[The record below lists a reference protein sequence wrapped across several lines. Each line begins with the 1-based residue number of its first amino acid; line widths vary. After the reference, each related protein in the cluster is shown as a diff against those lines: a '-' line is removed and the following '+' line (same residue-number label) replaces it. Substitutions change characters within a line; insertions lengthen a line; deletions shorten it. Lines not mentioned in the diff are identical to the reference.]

1 MKRNLIYIILTFLLT
16 FYSKAQ
22 TSQDAFNLST
32 SGIFGSARYT
42 SMGGAFSS
50 LGGDLSSISDN
61 PSGAAVFLFSEMGI
75 SFETNFNNSISNGDN
90 RNLPVKGYFSDLNQ
104 FGVIFSLK
112 NSEDGPFNR
121 LNFGFNIQK
130 VQEFKNNI
138 NSISTRNIG
147 LDQFFLNNAQGVP
160 LDDLMTRDN
169 ETIDELY
176 DFLGN
181 NYGYSTQQ
189 AFLGFNG
196 YIIDPVSNEENN
208 INYVSAA
215 KYNTL
220 DHDFYIDRAGDHKK
234 YTFTVATQYENSF
247 YLGFNINSHQ
257 VYYHEIS
264 DLYESNYSFD
274 SNINLIQFNNDV
286 LTQGSGFSA
295 QLGIIAKIKNNFR
308 LGFNYQSPTWLNLT
322 EESMQ
327 FIITDHLNSPQEN
340 LIRDVVAPQ
349 ILNISKYK
357 LSTPGKTSISGSFI
371 IESKGLI
378 SAEFSSKDYGNINF
392 ITSQNAYL
400 RSLNQELAS
409 NYKSASMYRFGGE
422 LRQKQL
428 SYRVGYYYEESS
440 MVNADNS
447 HSGVT
452 FGIGFDFKNG
462 SILSLAIKNSNI
474 NLINSLSASGIN
486 DNFSANQKQTSVMA
500 SYNFKL

>member
-1 MKRNLIYIILTFLLT
+1 MKKNLIYIILTFLLT

-42 SMGGAFSS
+42 SMGGAFGS

-61 PSGAAVFLFSEMGI
+61 PAGAAVFLYPEMGI
-75 SFETNFNNSISNGDN
+75 SFEVNFNNSISNGDN
-90 RNLPVKGYFSDLNQ
+90 RNLPVKGSFSDLNQ
-104 FGVIFSLK
+104 FGLIFSLK
-112 NSEDGPFNR
+112 NTKDESFKFKR

-138 NSISTRNIG
+138 NSISSRNIG
-147 LDQFFLNNAQGVP
+147 IDQFFLNNAQGVP
-160 LDDLMTRDN
+160 LDDLMTREN
-169 ETIDELY
+169 ETISELY

-215 KYNTL
+215 KYNKL
-220 DHDFYIDRAGDHKK
+220 NHDFYLDRTGDHKK
-234 YTFTVATQYENSF
+234 YTFTIATQYENSF
-247 YLGFNINSHQ
+247 YLGLNLNSHQ

-264 DLYESNYSFD
+264 DLYESNYSLD
-274 SNINLIQFNNDV
+274 SNIDLIQFNNDV

-308 LGFNYQSPTWLNLT
+308 LGFSYQSPTRLNLT

-327 FIITDHLNSPQEN
+327 FIITDHLNFPQEN
-340 LIRDVVAPQ
+340 LIQDVVDPQ

-357 LSTPGKTSISGSFI
+357 LSTPSKTSISGSFI
-371 IESKGLI
+371 IGSKGLI
-378 SAEFSSKDYGNINF
+378 SAEFSSKNYGNINF
-392 ITSQNAYL
+392 ITRQNAYL
-400 RSLNQELAS
+400 RSLNQELSS
-409 NYKSASMYRFGGE
+409 NYRKASMVKLGGE
-422 LRQKQL
+422 MRTEEIVLRA
-428 SYRVGYYYEESS
+428 GYYSEQSS
-440 MVNADNS
+440 LKNGDNS
-447 HSGVT
+447 HSGIT
-452 FGIGFDFKNG
+452 FGIGYDFKNG
-462 SILSLAIKNSNI
+462 SILSLAIKNSYM
-474 NLINSLSASGIN
+474 NLINSLS
-486 DNFSANQKQTSVMA
+486 TS
-500 SYNFKL
+500 

>member
-1 MKRNLIYIILTFLLT
+1 MKRNLIYIILPFLLT

-32 SGIFGSARYT
+32 YGVFGSARYT
-42 SMGGAFSS
+42 SMGGAFGS
-50 LGGDLSSISDN
+50 LGGDLSSVSDN
-61 PSGAAVFLFSEMGI
+61 PAGGAVFLYPEMGI
-75 SFETNFNNSISNGDN
+75 SFEVNFNKTHVNDDN
-90 RNLPVKGYFSDLNQ
+90 RNISINRSFSDLNQ
-104 FGVIFSLK
+104 FGLIFSLK
-112 NSEDGPFNR
+112 NTQDGSFKR
-121 LNFGFNIQK
+121 LNFGINIQK

-138 NSISTRNIG
+138 NSISSRSMGI
-147 LDQFFLNNAQGVP
+147 DQFFLNNAQGIP

-169 ETIDELY
+169 ETISELY
-176 DFLGN
+176 DFLGS

-196 YIIDPVSNEENN
+196 YVIDPISNEENN

-215 KYNTL
+215 KYNKL
-220 DHDFYIDRAGDHKK
+220 DHDFYLDRAGDHKK

-247 YLGFNINSHQ
+247 YLGFNLNSHQ

-274 SNINLIQFNNDV
+274 SNIDLIQFNNDV

-308 LGFNYQSPTWLNLT
+308 LGFNYQSPTILNLT

-327 FIITDHLNSPQEN
+327 FIITDHLNFPQEN
-340 LIRDVVAPQ
+340 LIRDVVDPQ

-357 LSTPGKTSISGSFI
+357 LSTPSKTSISGSFI

-378 SAEFSSKDYGNINF
+378 SAEFSSKNYGNINF
-392 ITSQNAYL
+392 YSSQNAYL

-409 NYKSASMYRFGGE
+409 NYKSASMFRFGGE

-428 SYRVGYYYEESS
+428 SFRAGYYSEESS
-440 MVNADNS
+440 MINADNS
-447 HSGVT
+447 HSGIT
-452 FGIGFDFKNG
+452 FGIGYDFKNG
-462 SILSLAIKNSNI
+462 SILSLAIKNSDI
-474 NLINSLSASGIN
+474 NLINSLSTSGIN
-486 DNFSANQKQTSVMA
+486 DNFSANHKQTSVMA